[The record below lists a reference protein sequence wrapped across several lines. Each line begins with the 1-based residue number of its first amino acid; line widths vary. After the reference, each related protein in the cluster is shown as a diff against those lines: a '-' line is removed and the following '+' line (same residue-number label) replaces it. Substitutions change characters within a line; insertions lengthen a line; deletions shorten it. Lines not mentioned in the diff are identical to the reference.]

1 MELSGLLLTASS
13 AFFLTQDP
21 LPRGALP
28 TAGWTRPH
36 QSLVSKIPHRLAHR
50 PVFQR
55 YFLSGGSFLQHSS
68 SLCRA
73 RLAILTTTD
82 AKHTF

>member
-1 MELSGLLLTASS
+1 MVLSGLLLIASS
-13 AFFLTQDP
+13 ASFLIQDP
-21 LPRGALP
+21 LPRDALP
-28 TAGWTRPH
+28 TAGWTRSH
-36 QSLVSKIPHRLAHR
+36 QSLVRKIPHGLAHR

-68 SLCRA
+68 SLCQA
-73 RLAILTTTD
+73 RLTTLTTTD